1 MVCVITQYE
10 ATINRSALIKNLD
23 KKFELLSAIEDDD
36 YFFDAD
42 SDDDETPVIENVLM
56 LYDFKNY
63 AYYITKSQGV
73 CSIVE
78 INPRESQLRN
88 HKVIATFH
96 AEHCLAFDTDG
107 HNFYAMDET
116 RSIHVFC
123 RRPNYRELES
133 EGEMSIKEFS
143 RRDIIHADF

>member
-10 ATINRSALIKNLD
+10 ATINRSALIKNLE

-73 CSIVE
+73 C
-78 INPRESQLRN
+78 
-88 HKVIATFH
+88 
-96 AEHCLAFDTDG
+96 
-107 HNFYAMDET
+107 
-116 RSIHVFC
+116 
-123 RRPNYRELES
+123 
-133 EGEMSIKEFS
+133 
-143 RRDIIHADF
+143 